1 MRQFDRWAAPVAVIV
16 IGAALLAGSGA
27 PARGADRL
35 RDVDESIQDEK
46 DRVAYLSGQS
56 EQIAAEITHLQD
68 SLIEAAAEVQ
78 AREDELAG
86 LEKTLAALETSERE
100 KTAALA
106 AWQGDMAVLLAALQR
121 MSIEPREALILGW
134 RTPMDTV
141 LAAQLLQ
148 FAVPPIEAK
157 AQRLRRE
164 LDEIAQLRVQT
175 QRQRQRIAAA
185 TESIEA
191 ARQSIKQLVDLK
203 AGLKQTTEA
212 DREAAADR
220 VRALTQQADDLRELL
235 AALPPP
241 PAVTAPPGPAEPP
254 AVATLRLERPKDL
267 KPFPAKQD
275 GLTPPARGV
284 LVLGFGDTAP
294 DGSASQGIVI
304 ESLPGAQVVAPHD
317 GQVVFR
323 GPFRGY
329 GEILIMEHRGGYH
342 TLLAGLG
349 RTDVVVGQWLRT
361 GEPVG
366 VMDSPRD
373 GKPRLYLE
381 LRRSGR
387 PIDPWPWFEA
397 HISKVE

>member
-1 MRQFDRWAAPVAVIV
+1 
-16 IGAALLAGSGA
+16 
-27 PARGADRL
+27 
-35 RDVDESIQDEK
+35 ESIQDEK

-56 EQIAAEITHLQD
+56 EQIAAEITHRQD
-68 SLIEAAAEVQ
+68 GLIEAAAEVQ

-86 LEKTLAALETSERE
+86 LEKALAALETSERE

-106 AWQGDMAVLLAALQR
+106 ARQGDMGVLLAALQR

-141 LAAQLLQ
+141 LASQLLQ

-175 QRQRQRIAAA
+175 QQQRQRIAAA

-203 AGLKQTTEA
+203 AGLKQTPEA
-212 DREAAADR
+212 DREAAAAR

-241 PAVTAPPGPAEPP
+241 PPVTAPPPPVTAPPGPAEPP

-267 KPFPAKQD
+267 KP
-275 GLTPPARGV
+275 
-284 LVLGFGDTAP
+284 
-294 DGSASQGIVI
+294 
-304 ESLPGAQVVAPHD
+304 
-317 GQVVFR
+317 
-323 GPFRGY
+323 
-329 GEILIMEHRGGYH
+329 
-342 TLLAGLG
+342 
-349 RTDVVVGQWLRT
+349 
-361 GEPVG
+361 
-366 VMDSPRD
+366 
-373 GKPRLYLE
+373 
-381 LRRSGR
+381 
-387 PIDPWPWFEA
+387 
-397 HISKVE
+397 

>member
-1 MRQFDRWAAPVAVIV
+1 
-16 IGAALLAGSGA
+16 
-27 PARGADRL
+27 
-35 RDVDESIQDEK
+35 
-46 DRVAYLSGQS
+46 
-56 EQIAAEITHLQD
+56 
-68 SLIEAAAEVQ
+68 
-78 AREDELAG
+78 
-86 LEKTLAALETSERE
+86 
-100 KTAALA
+100 
-106 AWQGDMAVLLAALQR
+106 
-121 MSIEPREALILGW
+121 
-134 RTPMDTV
+134 
-141 LAAQLLQ
+141 
-148 FAVPPIEAK
+148 
-157 AQRLRRE
+157 
-164 LDEIAQLRVQT
+164 
-175 QRQRQRIAAA
+175 
-185 TESIEA
+185 
-191 ARQSIKQLVDLK
+191 RQSIKQLVDLK

-235 AALPPP
+235 AAQPPP
-241 PAVTAPPGPAEPP
+241 PPETAPPGPAEPP

-267 KPFPAKQD
+267 KPFPPKQD

>member
-1 MRQFDRWAAPVAVIV
+1 VRRSDRWAAPVAVIV

-35 RDVDESIQDEK
+35 RDVDESIQDEQ

-56 EQIAAEITHLQD
+56 ERIAAEITHLQD

-106 AWQGDMAVLLAALQR
+106 ARQGDMAVLLAALQR

-164 LDEIAQLRVQT
+164 RDEIAQLRLQT
-175 QRQRQRIAAA
+175 QRQRERIAAA

-241 PAVTAPPGPAEPP
+241 PPVAAPPAAEPP
-254 AVATLRLERPKDL
+254 AVATLRLEKPKDL
-267 KPFPAKQD
+267 KPFPPKQA

-294 DGSASQGIVI
+294 DGSASQGILI

-329 GEILIMEHRGGYH
+329 GEILIVEHRGGYH

-366 VMDSPRD
+366 VMDSPRE